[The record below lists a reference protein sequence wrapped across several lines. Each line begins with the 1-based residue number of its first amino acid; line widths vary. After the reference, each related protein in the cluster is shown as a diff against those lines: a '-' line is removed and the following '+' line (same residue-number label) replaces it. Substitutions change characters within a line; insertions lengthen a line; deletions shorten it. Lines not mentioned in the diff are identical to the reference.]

1 MEESSGRALT
11 PKALRTRERI
21 LEAALAL
28 FAEKGYEATTMRDVA
43 REAGASLGLAYRY
56 FASKEEFA
64 LALYMGLA
72 EGSEEWARD
81 GLIGGTVAERFE
93 TAMVAKLDQVSPHRG
108 PLAALLSRALDPD
121 SSISALGEGT
131 AAVREKM
138 GGVFLEVVRGASD
151 APGEK
156 QARELG
162 NVLYALHLAIL
173 LYWFHDRTPG
183 ARATRDLVGSAR
195 EALRY
200 LRPALR
206 LPPMSR
212 VLSWLAG
219 TVISKQDEIMKQST
233 STVRP
238 NAAEVALGDAL
249 EWGIQRWVAWSGRE
263 ARISEAPWLEGPIG
277 ESR

>member
-1 MEESSGRALT
+1 MEVSSGRALT
-11 PKALRTRERI
+11 PKARRTRERI

-28 FAEKGYEATTMRDVA
+28 FADRGYEATTMRDVA

-64 LALYMGLA
+64 LALYMRLA
-72 EGSEEWARD
+72 EESEEWPRE
-81 GLIGGTVAERFE
+81 GLVGGTIAERFE
-93 TAMVAKLDQVSPHRG
+93 RAMLVKLDQVSPHRG
-108 PLAALLSRALDPD
+108 PLAALLVRALDPN

-156 QARELG
+156 QAKQLG
-162 NVLYALHLAIL
+162 NVLYVLHLAIL
-173 LYWFHDRTPG
+173 LYWFHDKTPET
-183 ARATRDLVGSAR
+183 RATRELVGSAR
-195 EALRY
+195 ETLRY

-212 VLSWLAG
+212 VLSRLAG
-219 TVISKQDEIMKQST
+219 
-233 STVRP
+233 
-238 NAAEVALGDAL
+238 ALGNVSMNATGSPAG
-249 EWGIQRWVAWSGRE
+249 EPTGR
-263 ARISEAPWLEGPIG
+263 
-277 ESR
+277 

>member
-1 MEESSGRALT
+1 MNMFIFKGDAMEETSGQALT
-11 PKALRTRERI
+11 PKARRTRERI
-21 LEAALAL
+21 LGAALRL
-28 FAEKGYEATTMRDVA
+28 FADRGYEATTMRDVA

-72 EGSEEWARD
+72 EESEEWAGE
-81 GLIGGTVAERFE
+81 GLLAGGTVAERFE
-93 TAMVAKLDQVSPHRG
+93 WAMLAKLDQVPPHRG
-108 PLAALLSRALDPD
+108 PLAALLSRALDPN
-121 SSISALGEGT
+121 SPISALGEGT

-151 APGEK
+151 APVEK

-173 LYWFHDRTPG
+173 LYWFHDRTQDV
-183 ARATRDLVGSAR
+183 RATRELVGSAR
-195 EALRY
+195 DALRY

-212 VLSWLAG
+212 VLSRLA
-219 TVISKQDEIMKQST
+219 
-233 STVRP
+233 
-238 NAAEVALGDAL
+238 VALGNVGMKAPDA
-249 EWGIQRWVAWSGRE
+249 
-263 ARISEAPWLEGPIG
+263 
-277 ESR
+277 

>member
-1 MEESSGRALT
+1 MEGSSERVLT
-11 PKALRTRERI
+11 PKARRTKERI
-21 LEAALAL
+21 LEAALML
-28 FAEKGYEATTMRDVA
+28 FADRGYEATTMRDVA

-64 LALYMGLA
+64 LALYMRLA
-72 EGSEEWARD
+72 EESEEWARE
-81 GLIGGTVAERFE
+81 GLAGGTIAERFE
-93 TAMVAKLDQVSPHRG
+93 WAMVAKLDQVSPHRG
-108 PLAALLSRALDPD
+108 PLAALLTRALDPN
-121 SSISALGEGT
+121 SPISALGEGT

-138 GGVFLEVVRGASD
+138 GGVFVEVVRGASD

-195 EALRY
+195 ETLRY

-206 LPPMSR
+206 LPPLSR
-212 VLSWLAG
+212 VLSRLA
-219 TVISKQDEIMKQST
+219 
-233 STVRP
+233 
-238 NAAEVALGDAL
+238 NAL
-249 EWGIQRWVAWSGRE
+249 EDVSIGDPGSSNAGKPVGI
-263 ARISEAPWLEGPIG
+263 
-277 ESR
+277 

>member
-1 MEESSGRALT
+1 MKGTSGQELT
-11 PKALRTRERI
+11 PKARRTRERI
-21 LEAALAL
+21 LEAALVL
-28 FAEKGYEATTMRDVA
+28 FADRGCEATTMRGVA

-64 LALYMGLA
+64 LALYMRLA
-72 EGSEEWARD
+72 EESEEWARD
-81 GLIGGTVAERFE
+81 GLAGGTVAERFE
-93 TAMVAKLDQVSPHRG
+93 RAMVAKLDQVSPHRD
-108 PLAALLSRALDPD
+108 PLAALLSRALDPN
-121 SSISALGEGT
+121 SPISALGEGT
-131 AAVREKM
+131 SAVREKM

-173 LYWFHDRTPG
+173 LYWFHDKTTG

-206 LPPMSR
+206 LPPMTR
-212 VLSWLAG
+212 VLSRLA
-219 TVISKQDEIMKQST
+219 
-233 STVRP
+233 
-238 NAAEVALGDAL
+238 NAL
-249 EWGIQRWVAWSGRE
+249 ENVGMSGPKPGNTE
-263 ARISEAPWLEGPIG
+263 HIVEG
-277 ESR
+277 

>member
-1 MEESSGRALT
+1 LT
-11 PKALRTRERI
+11 SKALRTRGRI

-28 FAEKGYEATTMRDVA
+28 FAEGGYEATTMRDVA
-43 REAGASLGLAYRY
+43 RESGASLGLAYRY

-64 LALYMGLA
+64 LALYMRLA
-72 EGSEEWARD
+72 EESEEWSRE
-81 GLIGGTVAERFE
+81 GLVGGTVAERFE
-93 TAMVAKLDQVSPHRG
+93 RAMVVKLDQVSPHRG
-108 PLAALLSRALDPD
+108 PLAALLSRALDPN
-121 SSISALGEGT
+121 SPISALGEGT
-131 AAVREKM
+131 ATVREKM

-195 EALRY
+195 ETLRY

-212 VLSWLAG
+212 VLSRLAG
-219 TVISKQDEIMKQST
+219 
-233 STVRP
+233 
-238 NAAEVALGDAL
+238 ALGDIGMNATAPTA
-249 EWGIQRWVAWSGRE
+249 EESG
-263 ARISEAPWLEGPIG
+263 
-277 ESR
+277 

>member
-1 MEESSGRALT
+1 MGGTSGRGLT
-11 PKALRTRERI
+11 SKALRTRGRI

-28 FAEKGYEATTMRDVA
+28 FAEGGYEATTMRDVA
-43 REAGASLGLAYRY
+43 RESGASLGLAYRY

-64 LALYMGLA
+64 LALYMRLA
-72 EGSEEWARD
+72 EESEEWSRE
-81 GLIGGTVAERFE
+81 GLVGGTVAERFE
-93 TAMVAKLDQVSPHRG
+93 RAMVVKLDQVSPHRG
-108 PLAALLSRALDPD
+108 PLAALLSRALDPN
-121 SSISALGEGT
+121 SPISALGEGT

-151 APGEK
+151 APGER
-156 QARELG
+156 QTRELG

-195 EALRY
+195 ETLRY

-212 VLSWLAG
+212 VLSRLAG
-219 TVISKQDEIMKQST
+219 
-233 STVRP
+233 
-238 NAAEVALGDAL
+238 ALGDIGMNATAPTA
-249 EWGIQRWVAWSGRE
+249 EESG
-263 ARISEAPWLEGPIG
+263 
-277 ESR
+277 